1 MYRNR
6 KKRKR
11 DFRALWV
18 VRINAAVR
26 PLGHSYSKVMG
37 AFKKSDIQLNRK
49 MLSEIA
55 ISDPAT
61 FQAIVST
68 AVA

>member
-1 MYRNR
+1 VRN
-6 KKRKR
+6 
-11 DFRALWV
+11 
-18 VRINAAVR
+18 NAAVR